1 MTLAAGRTEG
11 DVVERFGLKTRM
23 FENRAEALGLA
34 VAYLMTKPAFAR
46 LPFGHWSRVLTGQI
60 RRGHYFFVC
69 SDRAV
74 VGFAGWG
81 LASKAEAEAW
91 VTGNTRDPP
100 GQGVVGENI
109 VLNAW
114 AAETAEANRVLLD
127 ELRIRGRDNAML
139 YARRE
144 YPDGRAR
151 PLRLKLGAA
160 VVSHAA
166 KAAVPS
172 RSA

>member
-1 MTLAAGRTEG
+1 MQGRRQL
-11 DVVERFGLKTRM
+11 VERLGLKTRV
-23 FENRAEALGLA
+23 FENRAMALGLA
-34 VAYLMTKPAFAR
+34 VEYLMTKPAFAR

-69 SDRAV
+69 TDRKV

-81 LASKAEAEAW
+81 LGSDAEAEAW
-91 VTGNTRDPP
+91 ISGSAHAPP
-100 GQGVVGENI
+100 GHGQAGDNL

-114 AAETAEANRVLLD
+114 AADTSEVNKVLLD
-127 ELRIRGRDNAML
+127 ELRIRGRGCRML

-144 YPDGRAR
+144 YRDGRAR

-166 KAAVPS
+166 KAEGSEKMPPGG
-172 RSA
+172 